1 MESRIEWDIPPKD
14 VLSKVEIELT
24 AEKVYYQEL
33 QNLIGNLA
41 EFNMESPSGSVNIDI
56 SIHLTN
62 NPPEYRRRF
71 ADFLRELFDC
81 QDYYEKVV
89 PEQFVIFT
97 GHPKDHRKEV
107 LEDMGQRIREW
118 TSDLQVVLILIDKI
132 QNINQSKPPKNIKCI
147 SYVSNLSY
155 IAIHAF
161 LTISRNYDCDLTK
174 RLSINKGALKMKVT
188 KKIGYFMTYWPNGN
202 KSHERRFNQDGQKE
216 GEETYWKE
224 DGTLDFKCMN
234 GVIVE
239 EEN

>member
-33 QNLIGNLA
+33 QNLIRNLA
-41 EFNMESPSGSVNIDI
+41 EFNMESPSGWVNIDI

-81 QDYYEKVV
+81 NDYYREIV

-107 LEDMGQRIREW
+107 LEDMEQRIQTW
-118 TSDLQVVLILIDKI
+118 MSGLQIALILIDKI
-132 QNINQSKPPKNIKCI
+132 QNINQSKPPKNIKDI
-147 SYVSNLSY
+147 YNVDSLTYFSVRDFLAVS
-155 IAIHAF
+155 
-161 LTISRNYDCDLTK
+161 RDYDCDLTK
-174 RLSINKGALKMKVT
+174 RLSINKGSLKMKVT

-224 DGTLDFKCMN
+224 DGTLEFKCMD